1 MWDRDL
7 MWAHL
12 EKELQVLLSVL
23 LQERAAVFRHQTIA
37 VQDVGPDGQVAVGLN
52 NLLKLE
58 DLTRRVDG
66 PQTKDLPEL
75 FDVESLVPETPLT
88 AVVV

>member
-1 MWDRDL
+1 

-52 NLLKLE
+52 N
-58 DLTRRVDG
+58 
-66 PQTKDLPEL
+66 
-75 FDVESLVPETPLT
+75 ST
-88 AVVV
+88 A

>member
-1 MWDRDL
+1 

-23 LQERAAVFRHQTIA
+23 WQERAAVFLHQTIA
-37 VQDVGPDGQVAVGLN
+37 VQDVGPDGQVAVGQD
-52 NLLKLE
+52 NLLKFENLI
-58 DLTRRVDG
+58 RRVDG
-66 PQTKDLPEL
+66 PQTKDLLEL
-75 FDVESLVPETPLT
+75 FDEESLGPETPLT